1 MLSLLEEITTDAQ
14 ECCHTWWLLMMD
26 RFYSKIN
33 WCSFMQH
40 WQIIVSLSLIVGSF
54 CYWSPSDIGC
64 QLYVRTAAQV
74 SWGILWLAPEGS
86 HITGVRDCSVENVS
100 RKRNMNW
107 KSRSITSWRRNKL
120 GLFFF
125 FTQDIFLS
133 DNRLFFAVK
142 VRFFPQIFT
151 CMKNSSRSVWINNTY
166 SRRDATRTLPL

>member
-1 MLSLLEEITTDAQ
+1 MLSLLEEITTNAQ

-107 KSRSITSWRRNKL
+107 KRRSITSWRRNKL
-120 GLFFF
+120 GLVFFF
-125 FTQDIFLS
+125 HSGYLSFRQSSFFRSQGEIFFLKF
-133 DNRLFFAVK
+133 LPA
-142 VRFFPQIFT
+142 
-151 CMKNSSRSVWINNTY
+151 W
-166 SRRDATRTLPL
+166 RTAADLCE

>member
-74 SWGILWLAPEGS
+74 SWGILWLAPESS

-125 FTQDIFLS
+125 SLRISFFQTIVFFSQSRWDFFLK
-133 DNRLFFAVK
+133 FVPA
-142 VRFFPQIFT
+142 
-151 CMKNSSRSVWINNTY
+151 W
-166 SRRDATRTLPL
+166 RTAADLSE